1 MTPPEKPTREIGFG
15 VKEKRAAYGKRRKGT
30 KAAAK

>member
-1 MTPPEKPTREIGFG
+1 MIQQEKPGRKIGFG
-15 VKEKRAAYGKRRKGT
+15 VKEKRAAYGKRKKKS